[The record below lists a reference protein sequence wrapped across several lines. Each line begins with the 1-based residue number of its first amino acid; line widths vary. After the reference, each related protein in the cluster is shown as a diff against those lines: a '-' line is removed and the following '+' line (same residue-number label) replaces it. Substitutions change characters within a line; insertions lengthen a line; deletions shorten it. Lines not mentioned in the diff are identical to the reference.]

1 MLAAYFFHFR
11 QSQMEYNC
19 ALIKSGLACCL
30 YSIKSDWRCTGHF
43 PPALAYSPPANGKH
57 GAIPEKMFQTLLTNK
72 KHQTRR

>member
-1 MLAAYFFHFR
+1 MLTMMYTFSVETM
-11 QSQMEYNC
+11 SQTPAV
-19 ALIKSGLACCL
+19 ALRV
-30 YSIKSDWRCTGHF
+30 KSDWRCTGHF